1 MKGLR
6 RPVRRR
12 SGGLGPERVT
22 TDDLLDLV
30 GSIYEAGADHR
41 RWPEVMQQ
49 TIRVMGNS
57 GCHLMLTDSQT
68 ARISRS
74 VHFNM
79 PDRMI
84 QEYNSEVIH
93 VCPRMTSGR
102 RHPDWDMFWDYQHID
117 ERGIDRSGYYDWLQR
132 SGDNIRYYLAARL
145 HPVDRKEVPVNYL
158 SLAFRRREGHA
169 SRAHIR
175 LFARLV
181 PHFSRA
187 LEIGRRVGTGELAR
201 VASLEFLDL
210 LPDAVIL
217 LDAAGRILVANRP
230 AQALVQQGSLVLG
243 PARPRLANRQQDASL
258 QALLAGATG
267 TAKGQGMAGGGVIRL
282 AGSPDSV
289 LSVVPLVGDST
300 EPTLALAR
308 VAVFIRQA
316 SEAVVPTA
324 EDLQSA
330 FGLTAAEA
338 RLACALA
345 GGSSLARVAKDV
357 GVSIHT
363 ARAQLKQVLGKTS
376 THRQA
381 DLVRV
386 LLGAASRPIPCAKDG
401 LA

>member
-1 MKGLR
+1 MQVTRGR
-6 RPVRRR
+6 RKAKR
-12 SGGLGPERVT
+12 LGPDRVT

-30 GSIYEAGADHR
+30 GSIYEAGVDHR
-41 RWPEVMQQ
+41 RWPDVMQQ

-57 GCHLMLTDSQT
+57 GCHLLLSDDRSGQ
-68 ARISRS
+68 IVHS
-74 VHFNM
+74 VHINM

-84 QEYNSEVIH
+84 REYNTDVIR
-93 VCPRMTSGR
+93 VCPRVASSKVHPE
-102 RHPDWDMFWDYQHID
+102 RHMFWDYQHTD
-117 ERGIDRSGYYDWLQR
+117 EKGINGSEYYDWLQR
-132 SGDNIRYYLAARL
+132 SGDNIRYYLASRL
-145 HPVDRKEVPVNYL
+145 QRAERRDESLTYL

-181 PHFSRA
+181 PHFNRA

-217 LDAAGRILVANRP
+217 LDAAGRILAANRP
-230 AQALVQQGSLVLG
+230 AHALAQQGPLLLG
-243 PARPRLANRQQDASL
+243 STGVRLANRRQDASL
-258 QALLAGATG
+258 RALLAGATG
-267 TAKGQGMAGGGVIRL
+267 TAKGQGIAGGGVIRL
-282 AGSPDSV
+282 IGSPERV

-300 EPTLALAR
+300 ESTLALAR
-308 VAVFIRQA
+308 VAVFIRAAPQA
-316 SEAVVPTA
+316 IVPAA
-324 EDLQSA
+324 EDLQSG

-338 RLACALA
+338 RLARALA

-363 ARAQLKQVLGKTS
+363 ARAQLKQVLGKTG

-386 LLGAASRPIPCAKDG
+386 LLGAATRPIPRAEDSP
-401 LA
+401 A